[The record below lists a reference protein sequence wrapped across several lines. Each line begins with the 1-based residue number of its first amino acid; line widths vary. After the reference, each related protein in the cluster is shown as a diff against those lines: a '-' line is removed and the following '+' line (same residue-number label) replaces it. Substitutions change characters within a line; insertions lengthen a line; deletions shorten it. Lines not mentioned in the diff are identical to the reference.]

1 MGDDQIPSV
10 STAASK
16 RTHHGTSGSRRSFRK
31 LPSICRGLPSIAAD
45 EAAFPA
51 IARLLEAQTAHIT
64 GSVFLLE
71 TVPGSAEYPIPAQT
85 GVSLTMVRV
94 GAIGDWSA
102 VVAAL
107 PRLPDDL
114 PNVSVWFA
122 GKDMVEDFRKLP
134 VIQSRRLPD
143 LHIAAC

>member
-1 MGDDQIPSV
+1 M
-10 STAASK
+10 
-16 RTHHGTSGSRRSFRK
+16 
-31 LPSICRGLPSIAAD
+31 PSIAAD

-64 GSVFLLE
+64 VSVFLLE
-71 TVPGSAEYPIPAQT
+71 TVPGSAEYSIPAPT
-85 GVSLTMVRV
+85 GVSLTRVRV
-94 GAIGDWSA
+94 GAIGDRSA

-114 PNVSVWFA
+114 PNVCVWFAA

-143 LHIAAC
+143 LHIAAY